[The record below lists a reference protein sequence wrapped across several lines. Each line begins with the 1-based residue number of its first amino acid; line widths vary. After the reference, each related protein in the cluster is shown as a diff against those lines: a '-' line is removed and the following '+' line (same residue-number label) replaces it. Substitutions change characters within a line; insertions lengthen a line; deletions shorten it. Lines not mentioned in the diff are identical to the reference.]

1 MRPPR
6 KLRKGTDASISRR
19 GRGGRG
25 GGGRG
30 GAGGGGARL
39 QFGTDL
45 VLRTIADASER
56 TFSDVAEFSLS
67 HDGKQLVYAVSA
79 HDTSKNGVFVVN
91 LAGGEPTRAADRQGQ
106 VSQGHLG

>member
-1 MRPPR
+1 M
-6 KLRKGTDASISRR
+6 GAAD
-19 GRGGRG
+19 G
-25 GGGRG
+25 G
-30 GAGGGGARL
+30 GAGGGGPRL

-79 HDTSKNGVFVVN
+79 HDSSKNGVFVVT
-91 LAGGEPTRAADRQGQ
+91 LAGGEPTALLTGK
-106 VSQGHLG
+106 GNI